1 MSAWSTVIGTAVG
14 LMSGGGLALA
24 GAVSQG
30 RALME
35 RRLSRPDRRQVA
47 FTIAAIALAAK
58 MAAADGTPTAAE
70 FATFER
76 LFRVPEVERVN
87 AARFYRLAQ
96 SSVAGFEAYADKA
109 AAMLGVGSPMLED
122 LLEAL
127 LLIAKIDGIHPA
139 ELAYLDAVAPRLGF
153 DAGAYARIRAR
164 HLAAVPEDPWLV
176 LGIEPGADAD
186 TVRAAYRALVKI
198 HHPDRH
204 IAEGTPPEFIHVA
217 EHRMAAINAAY
228 ATLRR
233 HGSADAATGT

>member
-1 MSAWSTVIGTAVG
+1 MSAWDTVIGTAVG
-14 LMSGGGLALA
+14 LLSGGRSTALA
-24 GAVSQG
+24 VVSQG
-30 RALME
+30 RALVE

-76 LFRVPEVERVN
+76 LFRVPEVERPN

-96 SSVAGFEAYADKA
+96 GSVAGFEAYADQA
-109 AAMLGVGSPMLED
+109 AALLGVGSPMLED

-153 DAGAYARIRAR
+153 DAAAYARIRAR
-164 HLAAVPEDPWLV
+164 HLAAAPDDPWLV

-186 TVRAAYRALVKI
+186 TVRAAYRALVKL

-204 IAEGTPPEFIHVA
+204 YADGTPPEFIHVA

-228 ATLRR
+228 AVLRQR
-233 HGSADAATGT
+233 SPPDPAPAG